1 MFEEFFDKCELQDPE
16 IISASQS
23 EKIKSALQKRVADNS
38 PQKHSNKE
46 ENIMKTKTI
55 RTFIIAAVA
64 AVVGTVGIIGAA
76 STMYNRDEVVNDLAE
91 QNVPTEA
98 YFDRIGDHE
107 GVPMFTEM
115 KIGKYIVTN
124 EDFGRISEQNLSE
137 MPGGKDRIW
146 AMHEDETHATA
157 ATVDPDGNGGYTYY
171 GKPVEDEQLLAAI
184 EEGLA
189 KYGDHFF
196 IWY

>member
-1 MFEEFFDKCELQDPE
+1 MFEEFFDKCELHDPE

-23 EKIKSALQKRVADNS
+23 EKIKSALQKKVADNS
-38 PQKHSNKE
+38 QHTQTTKE
-46 ENIMKTKTI
+46 EKPMKTKTI

-64 AVVGTVGIIGAA
+64 AVVGTVSIIGAA

-91 QNVPTEA
+91 QNVPNEA
-98 YFDRIGDHE
+98 FFDRVGDYE

-124 EDFGRISEQNLSE
+124 EDFGRISEQNLND
-137 MPGGKDRIW
+137 MPGKNGIW
-146 AMHEDETHATA
+146 AIHEDETYATA
-157 ATVDPDGNGGYTYY
+157 ASVDPDGNGGYTYY